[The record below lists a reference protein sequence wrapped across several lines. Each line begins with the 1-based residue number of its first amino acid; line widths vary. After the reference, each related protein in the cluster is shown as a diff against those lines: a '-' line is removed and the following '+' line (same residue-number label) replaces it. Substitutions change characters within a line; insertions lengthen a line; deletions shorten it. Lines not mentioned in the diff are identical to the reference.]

1 MPNRQADSHNNRD
14 GAREQGLVTL
24 LSSSTEIQ
32 YYGIATM
39 LAGIL

>member
-1 MPNRQADSHNNRD
+1 MDR
-14 GAREQGLVTL
+14 AREQGDEAL
-24 LSSSTEIQ
+24 LSGSTEIQ